1 MRLLCFFVFTFFL
14 AAAGARA
21 DLTATPPVQA
31 PGLLCRQAIAAAAR
45 AHGVPASLM
54 AAVGRVE
61 SGRRDPV
68 SGAWHPWPW
77 TVDADGQ
84 GTFYDTKAQAIAAV
98 RALQAGGGHSV
109 DVGCM
114 QVNLQHHPHAFATL
128 EQAFDPGANAD
139 YAARFLVELKG
150 QTGSWPQATA
160 LYHSATPA
168 LGAAYEQKVMAA
180 WPEEQRLAGDVP
192 PVAMARNWG
201 APFNGGLFAPPPRRA
216 AGVRFVPPALPGQV
230 PPPGRDLQSYR
241 AAPVMLG
248 WRRKSG

>member
-1 MRLLCFFVFTFFL
+1 MRLVCLTVLLLL
-14 AAAGARA
+14 AATAARA
-21 DLTATPPVQA
+21 ELIAVPPTQP
-31 PGLLCRQAIAAAAR
+31 PGLQCRQAIAVAAN
-45 AHGVPASLM
+45 AHGVPPSLM

-98 RALQAGGGHSV
+98 RALQANGGHSI

-128 EQAFDPGANAD
+128 EQAFDPATNAD
-139 YAARFLVELKG
+139 YAARFLVELRG
-150 QTGSWPQATA
+150 QSGSWPQATA
-160 LYHSATPA
+160 LYHCATPA

-180 WPEEQRLAGDVP
+180 WPEEQRLAGDGP
-192 PVAMARNWG
+192 LVAMARNWG
-201 APFNGGLFAPPPRRA
+201 TPFNGGLVAPPPRRE

-230 PPPGRDLQSYR
+230 APPGRGLDSYR

-248 WRRKSG
+248 WRHKSG